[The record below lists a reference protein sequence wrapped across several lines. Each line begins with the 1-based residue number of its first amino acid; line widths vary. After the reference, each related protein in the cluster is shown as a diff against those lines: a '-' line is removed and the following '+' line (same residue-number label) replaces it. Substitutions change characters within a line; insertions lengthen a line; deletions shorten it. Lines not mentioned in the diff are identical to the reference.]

1 MTGTVGL
8 LDSLPT
14 LHYSLS
20 MVRLPS
26 TARLH
31 PDLGLRAAAI
41 PEECAAQVWQRAH
54 HRLTRVPSASLVRAQ
69 VCCCC
74 YCNGIIQVVPH

>member
-1 MTGTVGL
+1 
-8 LDSLPT
+8 
-14 LHYSLS
+14 

-41 PEECAAQVWQRAH
+41 PEECAPQVWQRAH
-54 HRLTRVPSASLVRAQ
+54 HGLTPCAERVTSARSGLLLLLLQWHYLGGLTLTILDKCSSAS
-69 VCCCC
+69 
-74 YCNGIIQVVPH
+74 